1 MAEAESKKTGTA
13 AELLGDWRAAER
25 DAVAARDTAG
35 VAELAA
41 SAAEEARVAATET
54 SEAAR
59 LSSEAA
65 TRAQQS
71 ARRTS
76 DAAEITAQAA
86 KGDLTN
92 AREALRVAGE
102 AETAA
107 ADRYHEAEREGFPKT

>member
-1 MAEAESKKTGTA
+1 MAEAESTKTGTA

-25 DAVAARDTAG
+25 DVVAARDSAS
-35 VAELAA
+35 VAVLAV
-41 SAAEEARVAATET
+41 SAAVVYRVGPTFSFVA
-54 SEAAR
+54 SLR
-59 LSSEAA
+59 CCVAA